1 MVLKEV
7 VDKLKKKEGIEVEFF
22 KLVIVLFFDIYG
34 FFFLL
39 IILQFLEIVQFL
51 NVFYGVIDIFFD
63 NRDLYKVEI
72 INDFY
77 MVVLGEINLQI
88 VKDNN

>member
-34 FFFLL
+34 FFFFVNNFIVFGNCLVFEC
-39 IILQFLEIVQFL
+39 FLWC
-51 NVFYGVIDIFFD
+51 Y
-63 NRDLYKVEI
+63 
-72 INDFY
+72 
-77 MVVLGEINLQI
+77 
-88 VKDNN
+88 